1 MEGAVALHTIRQGA
15 GPARPLVIAHGLFGS
30 ARNWGRI
37 ARDLSDRGPV
47 IAADMRNHGVS
58 PWTNHHDYAGMAADL
73 AALIAAEDQPCDVLG
88 HSMGGK
94 AAMVLAIAQPELVAR
109 LVIADIAPIAYEH
122 SQAHLVAAMR
132 GVALDTV
139 QTRRDA
145 DAALATAVPDPG
157 TRAFLLHAL
166 DMQSHPPRWRLN
178 LAHRLAQRRGAVGH
192 HDPGRFHRFDLVLGA
207 ALAARDDGARMAHPT
222 TRRRGAARDEA
233 RRRLPPALLLLVGE
247 ELRRLFLGA
256 SRRSRRS

>member
-109 LVIADIAPIAYEH
+109 LVIADIAPIAYDH

-178 LAHRLAQRRGAVGH
+178 LA
-192 HDPGRFHRFDLVLGA
+192 
-207 ALAARDDGARMAHPT
+207 ALADGMAGLIGFPGVVGQYRGPALFLRGERSGYVPDGA
-222 TRRRGAARDEA
+222 EA
-233 RRRLPPALLLLVGE
+233 RIRALFPKARIQTLPGTGHWLHAEDPVGFTAAV
-247 ELRRLFLGA
+247 RDFLDRG
-256 SRRSRRS
+256 

>member
-166 DMQSHPPRWRLN
+166 DMQSHPPRWRLDR
-178 LAHRLAQRRGAVGH
+178 LKHRLAQPAGLSATTIPAAASPRSCLRRRPCRPRRWRPAWPMRRPGGAVRPAMKPAWASSGLSSPHRRGT
-192 HDPGRFHRFDLVLGA
+192 
-207 ALAARDDGARMAHPT
+207 ARLLP
-222 TRRRGAARDEA
+222 RR
-233 RRRLPPALLLLVGE
+233 
-247 ELRRLFLGA
+247 